1 MRMGQHRGGWVIALS
16 FVVAMMLTMLPLP
29 DWAEY
34 LRPEWVT
41 MVLIYWCMA
50 LPSRVGV
57 GIGWLMGLF
66 LDVIHGAVLGQ
77 YALALAL
84 IAYFTLTL
92 HRRLRV
98 YPLMQQSLVVM
109 MLILL
114 QQLLITWVKGFLGQQ
129 PDSLGYWL
137 PSLTSMLL
145 WAWVFII
152 LRDIRRHFR
161 VS

>member
-1 MRMGQHRGGWVIALS
+1 MSTVYHRGGWVIALS
-16 FVVAMMLTMLPLP
+16 FIVAMMLTMLPLP
-29 DWAEY
+29 DWAES
-34 LRPEWVT
+34 LRPEWAT

-50 LPSRVGV
+50 LPARVGV
-57 GIGWLMGLF
+57 GIGWLAGLF

-84 IAYFTLTL
+84 IAYFTLSL

-98 YPLMQQSLVVM
+98 YPLMQQSVIVF
-109 MLILL
+109 MLIVL
-114 QQLLITWVKGFLGQQ
+114 QQLLITWIKGFLGLP
-129 PDSLGYWL
+129 PDSLSHWL
-137 PSLTSMLL
+137 PAVTSMLL

-152 LRDIRRHFR
+152 LRDLRRHFR

>member
-1 MRMGQHRGGWVIALS
+1 MNMAHHRGGWVILMS
-16 FVVAMMLTMLPLP
+16 FIVAMMLAMLPLP
-29 DWAEY
+29 EWSEY
-34 LRPEWVT
+34 ARPEWAT

-50 LPSRVGV
+50 LPNRVGV
-57 GIGWLMGLF
+57 GIGWLTGLF

-98 YPLMQQSLVVM
+98 YPLVQQSLVVM

-114 QQLLITWVKGFLGQQ
+114 QQLLITWIKGFLGQP
-129 PDSLGYWL
+129 PDSLAYWL

-152 LRDIRRHFR
+152 LRDLRRHFR

>member
-1 MRMGQHRGGWVIALS
+1 MTTVYRRGGWVIAMS
-16 FVVAMMLTMLPLP
+16 FIVAMMLTMLPLP

-34 LRPEWVT
+34 FRPEWVT

-50 LPSRVGV
+50 LPNRVGV
-57 GIGWLMGLF
+57 GIGWLVGLF

-84 IAYFTLTL
+84 IAFFTLSL

-98 YPLMQQSLVVM
+98 YPLLQQSLVVL
-109 MLILL
+109 MLIVL
-114 QQLLITWVKGFLGQQ
+114 QLLIITWVKGFLGLP
-129 PDSLGYWL
+129 PDSISHWL
-137 PSLTSMLL
+137 PSVSSMLL

-152 LRDIRRHFR
+152 LRDLRRHFR

>member
-1 MRMGQHRGGWVIALS
+1 MTTVYRRGGWVIAMS
-16 FVVAMMLTMLPLP
+16 FIVAMMLTMLPLP

-34 LRPEWVT
+34 FRPEWVT

-50 LPSRVGV
+50 LPNRVGV
-57 GIGWLMGLF
+57 GIGWVVGLF

-84 IAYFTLTL
+84 IAFFTLSL

-98 YPLMQQSLVVM
+98 YPLLQQSLVIL
-109 MLILL
+109 MLIVL
-114 QQLLITWVKGFLGQQ
+114 QLLIITWVKGFLGLP
-129 PDSLGYWL
+129 PDSVSHWL
-137 PSLTSMLL
+137 PSVSSMLL
-145 WAWVFII
+145 WSWVFII
-152 LRDIRRHFR
+152 LRDLRRHFR

>member
-1 MRMGQHRGGWVIALS
+1 MSTVYHRGGWVIAMS

-77 YALALAL
+77 YALSLAL
-84 IAYFTLTL
+84 IAYITLTL

-98 YPLMQQSLVVM
+98 YPLLQQSLVVLM
-109 MLILL
+109 MILL
-114 QQLLITWVKGFLGQQ
+114 QQLIITWIKGFLGQ
-129 PDSLGYWL
+129 PPSSLGYWV

-152 LRDIRRHFR
+152 LRDLRRHFR

>member
-1 MRMGQHRGGWVIALS
+1 MSIGQHRGNWVIAMS
-16 FVVAMMLTMLPLP
+16 FVVAMMLTMVPLP
-29 DWAEY
+29 VWAEY
-34 LRPEWVT
+34 LRPEWAS

-57 GIGWLMGLF
+57 GVGWLVGLF

-84 IAYFTLTL
+84 VAYLTLTL
-92 HRRLRV
+92 HQRLRI

-114 QQLLITWVKGFLGQQ
+114 QQLLITWVKGFIGQ
-129 PDSLGYWL
+129 PPESLAYWL
-137 PSLTSMLL
+137 PSLSSMLL
-145 WAWVFII
+145 WAWVFIL
-152 LRDIRRHFR
+152 LRDLRRHFR